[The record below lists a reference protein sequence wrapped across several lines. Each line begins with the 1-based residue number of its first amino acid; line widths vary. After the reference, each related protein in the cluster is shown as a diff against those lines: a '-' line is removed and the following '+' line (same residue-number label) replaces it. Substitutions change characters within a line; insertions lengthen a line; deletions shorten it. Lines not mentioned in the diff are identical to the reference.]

1 MGLPDSSSR
10 KQDKEILPPKRIR
23 KAKEVAKSPT
33 EEPDEMQQEY
43 NIAKDR
49 QQRKQTTLH
58 QQPSNNSNVQPKPE
72 KPKLVAL
79 PEQRIFKQSEE
90 DSYKKRNP
98 QFAEGQREFLN
109 YQKAL
114 EKRNM

>member
-10 KQDKEILPPKRIR
+10 KQDKESLPPKRIR

-58 QQPSNNSNVQPKPE
+58 
-72 KPKLVAL
+72 
-79 PEQRIFKQSEE
+79 
-90 DSYKKRNP
+90 
-98 QFAEGQREFLN
+98 
-109 YQKAL
+109 
-114 EKRNM
+114 